1 MMTGESRPAG
11 PSRPS
16 NPGRSPAS
24 CSPPGLGEVGG
35 AALRVER
42 LRREFGGLIA
52 VNGVTFAVAP
62 GERRALIGPNGAGKT
77 TLFNLIS
84 GELPP
89 TAGRVYLAGEDV
101 TGLPP
106 HRLAALGLARTFQ
119 RNNLFLGLSVRENV
133 RLAVQ
138 ARRGVARQL
147 WAPATGLAAL
157 ADEADAVLADM
168 GLAPRADARVRDL
181 SYGEQ
186 RQLEV
191 AIALASHPRV
201 LLLDE
206 PTAGM
211 SPAETAAMTHTIGAL
226 PSAMTLLI
234 IEHDMDVVFALA
246 DRITV
251 LHYGEV
257 LADGTPATVRANPR
271 VAEVYMGGEVLSA
284 E

>member
-1 MMTGESRPAG
+1 MAAEREDG
-11 PSRPS
+11 PTPHAAPS
-16 NPGRSPAS
+16 TQHS
-24 CSPPGLGEVGG
+24 
-35 AALRVER
+35 LRVEG
-42 LRREFGGLIA
+42 LERRFGGLTA
-52 VNGVTFAVAP
+52 LAGVSFTVTP
-62 GERRALIGPNGAGKT
+62 GERRAIIGPNGAGKT

-84 GELPP
+84 GELAP
-89 TAGRVYLAGEDV
+89 TSGRVYLGGVDV
-101 TGLPP
+101 TGLPS

-119 RNNLFLGLSVRENV
+119 RNNLFLGLTVRENV

-138 ARRGVARQL
+138 VRRGLAHRL
-147 WAPATGLAAL
+147 WTPADRLADLAVEADVVLDELGLAER
-157 ADEADAVLADM
+157 ADVLA
-168 GLAPRADARVRDL
+168 RDL

-191 AIALASHPRV
+191 AVALATRPRV

-211 SPAETAAMTHTIGAL
+211 SPAETNAMTRTVAAL
-226 PSAMTLLI
+226 PREMTLLI

-257 LADGTPATVRANPR
+257 LADGEPAAVRANPR
-271 VAEVYMGGEVLSA
+271 VAEVYMGVEALVTGDE
-284 E
+284 